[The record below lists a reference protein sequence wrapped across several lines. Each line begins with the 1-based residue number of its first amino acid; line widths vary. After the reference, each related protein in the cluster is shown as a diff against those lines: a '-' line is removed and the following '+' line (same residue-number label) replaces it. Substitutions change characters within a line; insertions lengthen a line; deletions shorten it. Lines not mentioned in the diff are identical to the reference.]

1 METETV
7 DTSERF
13 LNRLRDLYND
23 DEVRNII
30 VKSSNEKDN
39 RILGLVINSL
49 KKDDYILYFV
59 TSATMYNLK
68 SRLKDRLGKIPTIN
82 LKDKINFLGLD
93 TFFYKFPIDKSIKS
107 FATEQYGDYDDC
119 VLFGDGDNDASIF
132 FPVQDWLKSDGNLRK
147 LEFIL
152 QHCETKKNI
161 LLTMN
166 VSDEE
171 EQCIYDDVDVKLVL
185 KDNS

>member
-7 DTSERF
+7 DTPEKL
-13 LNRLRDLYND
+13 LNRLRDLYSD
-23 DEVRNII
+23 DGVRNII
-30 VKSSNEKDN
+30 VKSSKENGN
-39 RILGLVINSL
+39 RILRIVINL
-49 KKDDYILYFV
+49 LEKDDYILYFV
-59 TSATMYNLK
+59 TSTTMNNLK
-68 SRLKDRLGKIPTIN
+68 SILKDRLGKIPKIK
-82 LKDKINFLGLD
+82 LKDKINFLGVD

-152 QHCETKKNI
+152 QHCKTKKNI

-171 EQCIYDDVDVKLVL
+171 EQRIYDDVDVKLVF
-185 KDNS
+185 KYNF